1 MNRPLFGFAL
11 ALGLGFAT
19 LSQAQDTKKAEGFAD
34 EAAKKLDLK
43 SPNIT
48 DRKDFV
54 LVTTLPEVRAKALA
68 DVLQTISATATSK
81 LKLEKPEKEEP
92 KPVVFVL
99 PDLDVYGSFVRKFQE
114 RRPEKDELG
123 STHIDKDKPH
133 VVVAPPVGEKN
144 PNWEVMAGAEL
155 AKFWLEKKASKIT
168 LPEWMKDG
176 YGTAV
181 LMRSK
186 VKGMDME
193 RTKQKKLLLPAPP
206 AKAAKSDVRIDWAWK
221 EPGKP
226 TGDAAGAAF
235 MEYLVFGP
243 KEEMFEKLIGGLR
256 PSEETPRPTFTGVI
270 QSFEWKVED
279 LDRDVRVWLATGK

>member
-1 MNRPLFGFAL
+1 MNRTLFVLGL
-11 ALGLGFAT
+11 VLGLGCAT
-19 LSQAQDTKKAEGFAD
+19 LTHAQETKKADAFAED
-34 EAAKKLDLK
+34 AIKKLDLK
-43 SPNIT
+43 STNIN

-54 LVTTLPEVRAKALA
+54 LVTTLPEARAKALA
-68 DVLQTISATATSK
+68 DVLQTVSTTATSK
-81 LKLEKPEKEEP
+81 LKLEKPEKEDP

-133 VVVAPPVGEKN
+133 VVVAPPIGEKN
-144 PNWEVMAGAEL
+144 PNWEVMAGSEL
-155 AKFWLEKKASKIT
+155 AKFWLEKKGSKIN
-168 LPEWMKDG
+168 LPQWMKDG

-181 LMRSK
+181 LMRAK
-186 VKGMDME
+186 VKGMEVE

-206 AKAAKSDVRIDWAWK
+206 AKAAKPDVRIDWAWK

-226 TGDAAGAAF
+226 QGDAAGAAF

-243 KEEMFEKLIGGLR
+243 KDEMLEKLLGGLR
-256 PSEETPRPTFTGVI
+256 PSEEVRNPTFTGVI